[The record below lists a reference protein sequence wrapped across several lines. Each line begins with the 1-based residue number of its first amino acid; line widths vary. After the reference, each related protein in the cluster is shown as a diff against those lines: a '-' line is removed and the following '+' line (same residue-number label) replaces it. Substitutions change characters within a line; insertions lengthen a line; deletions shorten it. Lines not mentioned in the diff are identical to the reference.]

1 MTKNKTMGLFVA
13 SFCLSV
19 AMALP
24 VTLAVSSSS
33 LPASENS
40 AVAREIGKRNSW
52 EPDAAEV
59 EVDTSKLS
67 ALTISS
73 SITPSSH
80 SFTFTFSTG
89 GQGYS
94 DTTSAYLVA
103 PSDDG
108 YQAVY
113 EEINGMTTEERTL
126 RDKQNSLDE
135 NFDAIPDF
143 NAYIFSIT
151 PTLGK
156 SIFLPKKIF
165 RNHLFGLSPS
175 SIGVGAYDF
184 SKLTFSDPVV
194 LTQDIN
200 IYIPSNIND
209 VYVDSFLNLDTCASR
224 VHFYVELSQT
234 QVEEQWDAGWNHGA
248 SVVYDFSYSDNATTV
263 SGLRGSALSRIMEYE
278 YDTEGNIVE
287 LVTENVVVAGVYL
300 ARGGASLFGDENANY
315 FLGYFK
321 EGNELPL
328 YLEYQ
333 VQVAGQPNETRYEQ
347 FLLASKD
354 SLYNSVGAKISSYST
369 TMSIDIRVSA
379 GETVDVDSLVIH
391 NIYAKTSDP
400 STIEPDESAVF
411 YIAPRNVFAQSYEI
425 SDFLDISFQG
435 VSQFMGST
443 SVKATITK
451 GDESIYQDLNPSGYR
466 SNEANI
472 ASGKSYIRYR
482 ITSLSQSQYLV
493 GYGDNKVS
501 QFAVSSPISQYVLS
515 SQVNKFAYILKDSDV
530 AADFDA
536 KSLKSLAFIGFYIS
550 IDVYGQNGPLA
561 RSNVST
567 RFGFVDIMSPE
578 DVATPFDA
586 DSLILWLM
594 VGFVA
599 AYLLVSTGLFFFYK
613 ERYKNDEFRRLKP
626 KKFLLKAALGLF
638 GSLIVI
644 AAFTFATLRAT
655 LFANAIVVYNPV
667 DPFIIVF
674 MIASVLVI
682 GYFIKFIVVQ
692 TRAGNQRRKA
702 LKLKLNEDVAE
713 DGTN

>member
-1 MTKNKTMGLFVA
+1 MTKNKTMGLFFA

-24 VTLAVSSSS
+24 VTLAVNSSS
-33 LPASENS
+33 LPASANS
-40 AVAREIGKRNSW
+40 VATREIGKRSSW

-94 DTTSAYLVA
+94 DTTSTYLVA
-103 PSDDG
+103 PSDEG

-113 EEINGMTTEERTL
+113 EEVNGMTTEERTL

-184 SKLTFSDPVV
+184 SKLTFSEPVN
-194 LTQDIN
+194 LAQDIN

-209 VYVDSFLNLDTCASR
+209 VYVDSFLNLDTCSSR

-248 SVVYDFSYSDNATTV
+248 SVVYDFSYADNAATV
-263 SGLRGSALSRIMEYE
+263 SGLRGSALSRITEYE

-287 LVTENVVVAGVYL
+287 LATENIIVAGVYL

-333 VQVAGQPNETRYEQ
+333 VEVSGQPNETRYEQ
-347 FLLASKD
+347 FLLASED

-369 TMSIDIRVSA
+369 TISIDIRLSA
-379 GETVDVDSLVIH
+379 DENVDVDSLVIH
-391 NIYAKTSDP
+391 NIYAKSDNP

-411 YIAPRNVFAQSYEI
+411 YIAPRKVFAQSYEI

-435 VSQFMGST
+435 ISHFMGNT
-443 SVKATITK
+443 SVKANIVK
-451 GDESIYQDLNPSGYR
+451 GDASIYQDLNPSGYR
-466 SNEANI
+466 SNQANI
-472 ASGKSYIRYR
+472 DSGKSYIRYR
-482 ITSLSQSQYLV
+482 ITSLSQSQYLI
-493 GYGDNKVS
+493 GYGGNKVS
-501 QFAVSSPISQYVLS
+501 QFAVESPISQYVLS
-515 SQVNKFAYILKDSDV
+515 SQVNKFAYIFKDSDV
-530 AADFDA
+530 ASDFDV
-536 KSLKSLAFIGFYIS
+536 KSLNSLAFIGFYVS

-561 RSNVST
+561 RTNVAT

-578 DVATPFDA
+578 DTASPFDA

-594 VGFVA
+594 VSFVGL
-599 AYLLVSTGLFFFYK
+599 YLIVSTGLFFFYK

-626 KKFLLKAALGLF
+626 KKFLFKAMLGLF

-644 AAFTFATLRAT
+644 VALTFTILRAT

>member
-24 VTLAVSSSS
+24 VTLAVSNSS
-33 LPASENS
+33 LPVS
-40 AVAREIGKRNSW
+40 ADSVATREIGKRSSW
-52 EPDAAEV
+52 EPNAAEV

-94 DTTSAYLVA
+94 DTTSTYLVA
-103 PSDDG
+103 PSDDA

-113 EEINGMTTEERTL
+113 EEINGMTTEERTA
-126 RDKQNSLDE
+126 RDKLNSLDE
-135 NFDAIPDF
+135 NFDAIPNF
-143 NAYIFSIT
+143 NAYIFNLT

-156 SIFLPKKIF
+156 AIFLPKSIY
-165 RNHLFGLSPS
+165 RNHLFGLTPS

-184 SKLTFSDPVV
+184 SKLAFTEPVN
-194 LTQDIN
+194 LAQDIN

-209 VYVDSFLNLDTCASR
+209 VYVDSFINLDTCSSR
-224 VHFYVELSQT
+224 VHFYVELSQA
-234 QVEEQWDAGWNHGA
+234 QVEEQWDADWNHGA
-248 SVVYDFSYSDNATTV
+248 SVEYGYSYSEHAATV

-287 LVTENVVVAGVYL
+287 QVTENVVVAGVYL
-300 ARGGASLFGDENANY
+300 ARGGASLFGDENANF

-321 EGNELPL
+321 ERNELPL

-333 VQVAGQPNETRYEQ
+333 VEISGQPNETRYEQ
-347 FLLASKD
+347 FLLASQD
-354 SLYNSVGAKISSYST
+354 SLYNSVGAKISSYTT

-379 GETVDVDSLVIH
+379 GETVDIDSLVIH
-391 NIYAKTSDP
+391 NIYAKSSNP
-400 STIEPDESAVF
+400 SKIEPDESKVF
-411 YIAPRNVFAQSYEI
+411 YITPRNVFAQSYEI

-435 VSQFMGST
+435 VSHFMGNT
-443 SVKATITK
+443 SVRANITK
-451 GDESIYQDLNPSGYR
+451 GDASIYQGLNPSGYR

-472 ASGKSYIRYR
+472 LSGKSYIRYR
-482 ITSLSQSQYLV
+482 ITSLSQSQYLI

-501 QFAVSSPISQYVLS
+501 QFAVDSPISQYVLS
-515 SQVNKFAYILKDSDV
+515 SQVNKFSYIFKDTNV
-530 AADFDA
+530 ATDFDA

-567 RFGFVDIMSPE
+567 RFGFVDIMPYGE
-578 DVATPFDA
+578 TANPFDA
-586 DSLILWLM
+586 NSLILWLA
-594 VGFVA
+594 VGFIA
-599 AYLLVSTGLFFFYK
+599 IYLLVSTGLFFFYK

-626 KKFLLKAALGLF
+626 KKYLLKAALGLF

-644 AAFTFATLRAT
+644 AAFTFTILRAT
-655 LFANAIVVYNPV
+655 LFANAIVVYNPI

-682 GYFIKFIVVQ
+682 GYFIKFLVVQ

-702 LKLKLNEDVAE
+702 RKLKLNEDVAE

>member
-1 MTKNKTMGLFVA
+1 MTKIKTMGLFVA

-33 LPASENS
+33 LSASANS
-40 AVAREIGKRNSW
+40 VATREIVKRSSW
-52 EPDAAEV
+52 EPDATEV

-94 DTTSAYLVA
+94 DTTSTYLVA
-103 PSDDG
+103 PSDDA

-113 EEINGMTTEERTL
+113 EEINGMTTEERTA
-126 RDKQNSLDE
+126 RDQLNSLDE

-184 SKLTFSDPVV
+184 SKLSFSEPVN
-194 LTQDIN
+194 LAQDIN

-209 VYVDSFLNLDTCASR
+209 VYVDSFLNLDTCSTR
-224 VHFYVELSQT
+224 VHFYVELSQA
-234 QVEEQWDAGWNHGA
+234 QVEEQWDAGWNHGS
-248 SVVYDFSYSDNATTV
+248 SVVYDYSYTDNAATV
-263 SGLRGSALSRIMEYE
+263 IGLRGSSLSRIMEYE
-278 YDTEGNIVE
+278 YDTEGGIVALE
-287 LVTENVVVAGVYL
+287 TDNVIVDGVYL

-333 VQVAGQPNETRYEQ
+333 VEVSGQPSETRYEQ
-347 FLLASKD
+347 FLLASQD
-354 SLYNSVGAKISSYST
+354 ALYNSVGAKISSYST

-379 GETVDVDSLVIH
+379 GETIDVDSLVIH
-391 NIYAKTSDP
+391 NIYAKKDSDTSV
-400 STIEPDESAVF
+400 EPDESAVF
-411 YIAPRNVFAQSYEI
+411 YISPRNVFAQSYNI

-435 VSQFMGST
+435 VSNFMGNT

-482 ITSLSQSQYLV
+482 VTSLSQSQYLI

-501 QFAVSSPISQYVLS
+501 QFAVESPISQYVLS
-515 SQVNKFAYILKDSDV
+515 SQVNKFAYIFKDTDV
-530 AADFDA
+530 ATDFDA

-567 RFGFVDIMSPE
+567 RFGFVDIMSTS
-578 DVATPFDA
+578 DTANPFDA
-586 DSLILWLM
+586 DSLIIWLV

-599 AYLLVSTGLFFFYK
+599 AYLLASTGLFFFYK

-626 KKFLLKAALGLF
+626 KKFLIKAVLGLF

-713 DGTN
+713 DGTK

>member
-1 MTKNKTMGLFVA
+1 
-13 SFCLSV
+13 
-19 AMALP
+19 
-24 VTLAVSSSS
+24 
-33 LPASENS
+33 
-40 AVAREIGKRNSW
+40 
-52 EPDAAEV
+52 
-59 EVDTSKLS
+59 
-67 ALTISS
+67 
-73 SITPSSH
+73 
-80 SFTFTFSTG
+80 
-89 GQGYS
+89 
-94 DTTSAYLVA
+94 
-103 PSDDG
+103 
-108 YQAVY
+108 
-113 EEINGMTTEERTL
+113 MTTEERTL

-224 VHFYVELSQT
+224 VHFYVELSQA
-234 QVEEQWDAGWNHGA
+234 QVEEQWDADWNHGA
-248 SVVYDFSYSDNATTV
+248 SVVYDYSYSENAATV

-287 LVTENVVVAGVYL
+287 LVTENIVVAGVYL

-333 VQVAGQPNETRYEQ
+333 VEIAGQPNETRYEQ
-347 FLLASKD
+347 FLLASED

-578 DVATPFDA
+578 DVASPFDA

-626 KKFLLKAALGLF
+626 KKFLFKAALGLF

>member
-33 LPASENS
+33 LPASAS
-40 AVAREIGKRNSW
+40 SVATREIGKRSSW

-59 EVDTSKLS
+59 EADTSKLS

-94 DTTSAYLVA
+94 DITSTYLLA
-103 PSDDG
+103 PSDDA

-113 EEINGMTTEERTL
+113 EEVNKMTDTERNA
-126 RDKQNSLDE
+126 RDKQNALDE

-143 NAYIFSIT
+143 NAYVFSIT

-156 SIFLPKKIF
+156 SIFLPKKLF

-184 SKLTFSDPVV
+184 SELIFSEPIN
-194 LTQDIN
+194 LAQDVN

-209 VYVDSFLNLDTCASR
+209 VYADSFLNLDACSTR
-224 VHFYVELSQT
+224 VHFFVELSQT

-248 SVVYDFSYSDNATTV
+248 SVVYDYSYSDNAATV

-287 LVTENVVVAGVYL
+287 LVTENVIVAGVYL
-300 ARGGASLFGDENANY
+300 ARAGSSLFGDKDANY
-315 FLGYFK
+315 LLGYFK

-333 VQVAGQPNETRYEQ
+333 VEVSGQPNETRYEQ
-347 FLLASKD
+347 FLLASQD
-354 SLYNSVGAKISSYST
+354 ALYNSVGAKISSWST
-369 TMSIDIRVSA
+369 TMSIDIRVIA
-379 GETVDVDSLVIH
+379 GETIDVDSLVIH
-391 NIYAKTSDP
+391 NIYAKKDSDTSV
-400 STIEPDESAVF
+400 EPDESAVY
-411 YIAPRNVFAQSYEI
+411 YISPRKVFAQSYEI
-425 SDFLDISFQG
+425 SDFLGISFQG
-435 VSQFMGST
+435 VSHFMGNT

-451 GDESIYQDLNPSGYR
+451 GDQSIYQGLNPSGYR

-472 ASGKSYIRYR
+472 ISGKSYIRYR
-482 ITSLSQSQYLV
+482 ITSLSQSQYLI

-501 QFAVSSPISQYVLS
+501 QFAVESPVSQYVLS
-515 SQVNKFAYILKDSDV
+515 SQVNKFSYIFKDLDV
-530 AADFDA
+530 AADFDV
-536 KSLKSLAFIGFYIS
+536 KSLKSLAFIGFYVS

-567 RFGFVDIMSPE
+567 RFGFVNIMSTGE
-578 DVATPFDA
+578 TANPFDA

-594 VGFVA
+594 VGFIA

-626 KKFLLKAALGLF
+626 KKYLLKAVLGLF

-644 AAFTFATLRAT
+644 AAFTFAILRAT

-667 DPFIIVF
+667 DPFIIIF

-682 GYFIKFIVVQ
+682 GYFIKFIVIQ
-692 TRAGNQRRKA
+692 TRAGSQRRKA

>member
-33 LPASENS
+33 LSASAS
-40 AVAREIGKRNSW
+40 SVATREIGKRSSW

-94 DTTSAYLVA
+94 DITSTYLLA
-103 PSDDG
+103 PSDDA

-113 EEINGMTTEERTL
+113 EEVNKMTDTERNA
-126 RDKQNSLDE
+126 RDKQNALDE

-143 NAYIFSIT
+143 NAYVFSIT

-156 SIFLPKKIF
+156 SIFLPKKLF

-184 SKLTFSDPVV
+184 SELIFSEPIN
-194 LTQDIN
+194 LAQDVN

-209 VYVDSFLNLDTCASR
+209 VYADSFLNLDACSTR
-224 VHFYVELSQT
+224 VHFFVELSQT

-248 SVVYDFSYSDNATTV
+248 SVVYDYSYSDNAATV

-287 LVTENVVVAGVYL
+287 LVTENVIVAGVYL
-300 ARGGASLFGDENANY
+300 ARAGSSLFGDKDANY
-315 FLGYFK
+315 LLGYFK

-333 VQVAGQPNETRYEQ
+333 VEVSGQPNETRYEQ
-347 FLLASKD
+347 FLLASQD
-354 SLYNSVGAKISSYST
+354 ALYNSVGAKISSWST
-369 TMSIDIRVSA
+369 TMSIDIRVIA
-379 GETVDVDSLVIH
+379 GETIDVDSLVIH
-391 NIYAKTSDP
+391 NIYAKKDSDTSV
-400 STIEPDESAVF
+400 EPDESAVY
-411 YIAPRNVFAQSYEI
+411 YISPRKVFAQSYEI
-425 SDFLDISFQG
+425 SDFLGISFQG
-435 VSQFMGST
+435 VSHFMGNT

-451 GDESIYQDLNPSGYR
+451 GDQSIYQGLNPSGYR

-472 ASGKSYIRYR
+472 ISGKSYIRYR
-482 ITSLSQSQYLV
+482 ITSLSQSQYLI

-501 QFAVSSPISQYVLS
+501 QFAVESPVSQYVLS
-515 SQVNKFAYILKDSDV
+515 SQVNKFSYIFKDLDV
-530 AADFDA
+530 AADFDV
-536 KSLKSLAFIGFYIS
+536 KSLKSLAFIGFYVS

-567 RFGFVDIMSPE
+567 RFGFVNIMSTGE
-578 DVATPFDA
+578 TANPFDA
-586 DSLILWLM
+586 
-594 VGFVA
+594 
-599 AYLLVSTGLFFFYK
+599 VSTGLFFFYK

-626 KKFLLKAALGLF
+626 KKYLLKAVLGLF

-644 AAFTFATLRAT
+644 AAFTFAILRAT

-667 DPFIIVF
+667 DPFIIIF

-682 GYFIKFIVVQ
+682 GYFIKFIVIQ